1 MTKKYKAKV
10 SYLLLIVIFALF
22 FTPAIL
28 GIIYKGIHKEF
39 YVSIGILISSYL
51 FILIMFLNTDYLI
64 ENNELKI
71 KCGFLFHKKINIM
84 EIKSIK
90 KTNSLISSP
99 APSFD
104 RIEITYGTSDT
115 IIISPKDKVT
125 FTKDLTRINHNIKN
139 HISEN

>member
-1 MTKKYKAKV
+1 
-10 SYLLLIVIFALF
+10 
-22 FTPAIL
+22 
-28 GIIYKGIHKEF
+28 
-39 YVSIGILISSYL
+39 
-51 FILIMFLNTDYLI
+51 MFLNTDYLI